1 MLKFAKIAALFCAL
15 LAVMLWSAA
24 IAGTT
29 CSRDRAEKY
38 IKVSEAAWAESV
50 ATNDASVAR
59 RILADDFVGVSP
71 DGQTYD
77 KAHAADGPSGF
88 KSNHLE
94 YVNIR
99 FYGDTAVAQG
109 SEKWERTA
117 GGVRT
122 GHFVWIDTWVC
133 RIGDWRVVSAEDV
146 MVLDKK

>member
-1 MLKFAKIAALFCAL
+1 MLKFANLAPLFCAL
-15 LAVMLWSAA
+15 LVEMHWGAS

-29 CSRDRAEKY
+29 CSREGAEKY
-38 IKVSEAAWAESV
+38 IRASEAAWAESV
-50 ATNDASVAR
+50 TSNDASVAR

-109 SEKWERTA
+109 SEKWERIT
-117 GGVRT
+117 GGVVI

-133 RIGDWRVVSAEDV
+133 RKGGWRVVSAEDV